1 MCGRYSLSAPG
12 DVIAEIFALAH
23 VPDLRPRWNIAP
35 TQDAA
40 VVRAG
45 DDGARRLDLLRWGL
59 VPFWAK
65 EASIGNRMI
74 NARSETAHEKASFKH
89 PLRRRRCLVPAD
101 GFYEWRKTTDGKV
114 PTRIQRRD
122 GRPLALA
129 GLWER
134 WSRGPGEP
142 LETFTILT
150 TSPNALL
157 APVHDRMP
165 VVLAP
170 EDWQLWLDPTQQDVA
185 RLAPL
190 MVACS
195 DAELETFAVS
205 RRVNSPANDDAECA
219 APV

>member
-12 DVIAEIFALAH
+12 DLVAEIFALAQA
-23 VPDLRPRWNIAP
+23 PALRPRWNIAP
-35 TQDAA
+35 TQDAP
-40 VVRAG
+40 VVRAAEG
-45 DDGARRLDLLRWGL
+45 GERRVALLRWGL
-59 VPFWAK
+59 VPHWAK

-89 PLRRRRCLVPAD
+89 ALRRRRCIVPAD
-101 GFYEWRKTTDGKV
+101 GFYEWQKTTDGKV

-122 GRPLALA
+122 GRPMALA

-150 TSPNALL
+150 TVPNAVL

-165 VVLAP
+165 VVLGP
-170 EDWQLWLDPTQQDVA
+170 DDWQLWLDPAEQDVA

-190 MVACS
+190 LVACP
-195 DAELETFAVS
+195 DPELEAFAVS

>member
-12 DVIAEIFALAH
+12 DVIAEIFALAR

-35 TQDAA
+35 TQDAP
-40 VVRAG
+40 VVRAAP
-45 DDGARRLDLLRWGL
+45 DGSRHVDLLRWGL

-89 PLRRRRCLVPAD
+89 PLRKRRCLVPVD
-101 GFYEWRKTTDGKV
+101 GFYEWQQTPDGKV

-122 GRPLALA
+122 GRPFALA

-157 APVHDRMP
+157 KPVHDRMP
-165 VVLAP
+165 VVLDAA
-170 EDWQLWLDPTQQDVA
+170 DWPLWLDPGEQDPA

-190 MVACS
+190 LVACPD
-195 DAELETFAVS
+195 DALEAFAVS
-205 RRVNSPANDDAECA
+205 RRVNSPAHDDAECA